1 MIVSGQVEL
10 FHPLPAALQTPKR
23 HARQGLDQCRSA
35 TDPPSTS
42 STALPS
48 AAGISPVDPI
58 APSRILQEH
67 HEINH
72 VGSPVESTRHF
83 FKNAS
88 EKQSNAGSK
97 DDSLDCLSNPRA
109 SDDFGCEIY
118 SPASSPPR
126 LLGAPGAIGTLRA
139 QPALGSRFHYAEDC
153 LHAKKEH
160 RQSDAPFNVRRR
172 ASYFLLEPESVDVL
186 GEVLWFALG

>member
-1 MIVSGQVEL
+1 MNQSCCV
-10 FHPLPAALQTPKR
+10 HR
-23 HARQGLDQCRSA
+23 
-35 TDPPSTS
+35 
-42 STALPS
+42 
-48 AAGISPVDPI
+48 
-58 APSRILQEH
+58 
-67 HEINH
+67 
-72 VGSPVESTRHF
+72 VESTATF

-88 EKQSNAGSK
+88 EKRSNAGSK
-97 DDSLDCLSNPRA
+97 MIHWIVSPVPEPVTIWGARYIGLLPRRL
-109 SDDFGCEIY
+109 GCEEY
-118 SPASSPPR
+118 
-126 LLGAPGAIGTLRA
+126 APDAIGTLRA